1 MGRRRL
7 LSQYQPTAGVNAD
20 FEKLLQQFTATE
32 TVRFEKFSEIW
43 RELKMSFI
51 FAGRDSE
58 RECREY
64 TEEMMRWAL
73 KYLLPPYNFQVRVG
87 GLYLLYG
94 LFNQQPLVR
103 KVRIRVTPEKW
114 KEIIEFQTE
123 ARRQQHL
130 DVNYVFQR
138 LRFDDAFCYTATDT
152 EVTFNLSTGTTIRE
166 EDTAPE
172 EFKDEQ
178 SVLYDLFSE
187 QFLEQLTQL
196 HDHYHN
202 VKVGLEGPDANEPS
216 RSLNVIQ
223 TNIVP
228 SLLGTV
234 MSYQQRKQH
243 LRKATDIE
251 NEDMHDEDNKPSLNR
266 KTIKSEIKAKA
277 YRNVA
282 QASRSRRHRQAVDSA
297 DDSPEKQPKRGKR
310 RKNKSESEAT
320 SPKRKK
326 GRKKNIK
333 KEEVDEEQMEGVQS
347 PTKSEKSIGDDNL
360 HTRDQEID
368 KSNQE
373 EVGEREISH
382 GDVLLHM
389 PSFDTEPSTSGTQ
402 KSLPKKKLESP
413 NVKKKVQ
420 KKKGGKG
427 RMPSVK
433 LQPLE
438 KKTPKKKKIK
448 KETITEEK
456 T

>member
-152 EVTFNLSTGTTIRE
+152 EVTFNLCTGTTIRE

-243 LRKATDIE
+243 LRKATDTE
-251 NEDMHDEDNKPSLNR
+251 NEDMNDEDYKPNG

-347 PTKSEKSIGDDNL
+347 PTRSEKSIGDDHL
-360 HTRDQEID
+360 HTRDQEVN
-368 KSNQE
+368 KSDQE

-382 GDVLLHM
+382 GDGLLHM
-389 PSFDTEPSTSGTQ
+389 PSFDPEPSTSGTQ
-402 KSLPKKKLESP
+402 RSPPKKKPESP

-448 KETITEEK
+448 KETKTEEK

>member
-1 MGRRRL
+1 MYPWL
-7 LSQYQPTAGVNAD
+7 LS
-20 FEKLLQQFTATE
+20 
-32 TVRFEKFSEIW
+32 
-43 RELKMSFI
+43 
-51 FAGRDSE
+51 
-58 RECREY
+58 
-64 TEEMMRWAL
+64 L
-73 KYLLPPYNFQVRVG
+73 KYVLPPYNFQVRVG

-251 NEDMHDEDNKPSLNR
+251 NEDMNDEDYKPSLNR

-333 KEEVDEEQMEGVQS
+333 NEEVDEEQMEGVQS

-360 HTRDQEID
+360 HTRDQEIN

-402 KSLPKKKLESP
+402 KSSPKKKPESP

-448 KETITEEK
+448 KETTTEEK

>member
-251 NEDMHDEDNKPSLNR
+251 NEDMNDEDNKPSLNR

-389 PSFDTEPSTSGTQ
+389 PSFDTEPSTSGTE